1 MAKIL
6 LVDDEEDIGLLL
18 SGILRREG
26 FETTIATSLREADN
40 KLQAYSYAVVFLDLN
55 LPDGVGYSLIPAI
68 RKTHETKIIVV
79 SAYDGERDNATK
91 EGADYFI
98 SKPFRKEKV
107 LQALHDLHLK
117 N

>member
-18 SGILRREG
+18 SGMLRRAG
-26 FETTIATSLREADN
+26 FETTIAMSLREADD
-40 KLQAYSYAVVFLDLN
+40 KLRGHHYAVVFLDLN
-55 LPDGVGYSLIPAI
+55 LPDGVGYSLIPLI
-68 RKTHETKIIVV
+68 RETGNTKIVV
-79 SAYDGERDNATK
+79 ISAYDGERENASR

-107 LQALHDLHLK
+107 LQALQDLDVE